1 MSRIE
6 ELTKQNPSF
15 NMDGVKIINGLLG
28 KTKYTEMAIN
38 LIKNKI
44 LVNYDRNHK
53 EDMIRE
59 LNQGYGCEFDL
70 EYLDSLNYMDLVN
83 LIHLISVYFGHN
95 NFKLMKE
102 FVTLNEKKLIENNDL
117 TSYKTFDEVELQI
130 SLSSLKSIDKEMAKQ
145 VLKLYETDEWL
156 VVKPLSYQASLK
168 YGAST
173 KWCTASKES
182 SDYYFRYS
190 KRGIVIYSINKK
202 TGNKVAG
209 FKSLDTGHD
218 AETSFWN
225 ITDQRIDSMD
235 SGLPSDVLDIF
246 RNEFSNTKQS
256 NWDILTDEER
266 NRQILWLENEYGSK
280 KMSVSYNDYEER
292 PVENEAVPMNDVP
305 VTRRMRRLIPLRRNV
320 IDAEAELTRILEEQ
334 IMDEISS
341 ETLREI
347 NSDMGRYG
355 RYGDEDGGEEYPDQ
369 AG

>member
-6 ELTKQNPSF
+6 ELKKQNPNF
-15 NMDGVKIINGLLG
+15 NLDGIAIINDSLG
-28 KTKYTEMAIN
+28 KVKYTEMAIN
-38 LIKNKI
+38 LIKNK
-44 LVNYDRNHK
+44 LSENNEARC
-53 EDMIRE
+53 EDLI
-59 LNQGYGCEFDL
+59 NQMQHEFGFDL
-70 EYLDSLNYMDLVN
+70 ESLKGLTFIELSN
-83 LIHLISVYFGHN
+83 IISFISTCFGYN
-95 NFKLMKE
+95 NFRLMKE

-130 SLSSLKSIDKEMAKQ
+130 SLSSLKSIDKELAKQ

-173 KWCTASKES
+173 KWCTASKDS

-209 FKSLDTGHD
+209 FKSLDTSHE

-280 KMSVSYNDYEER
+280 KMSGSYNDYEER
-292 PVENEAVPMNDVP
+292 PVENEAIPMNDVP
-305 VTRRMRRLIPLRRNV
+305 VTRRIRRLIPLRNNV
-320 IDAEAELTRILEEQ
+320 INAEAELTRILEEQ
-334 IMDEISS
+334 IMGEISS

-347 NSDMGRYG
+347 NSDMSRYG

>member
-1 MSRIE
+1 MSSNISEFKTVFSNTKWSDDFYRFLQVIFHLYPE
-6 ELTKQNPSF
+6 DKFHHLIATTSKEKNNDEEIYKSVQGNLPKIKPFLSELTLALPALKKQ
-15 NMDGVKIINGLLG
+15 K
-28 KTKYTEMAIN
+28 
-38 LIKNKI
+38 
-44 LVNYDRNHK
+44 
-53 EDMIRE
+53 
-59 LNQGYGCEFDL
+59 
-70 EYLDSLNYMDLVN
+70 
-83 LIHLISVYFGHN
+83 
-95 NFKLMKE
+95 
-102 FVTLNEKKLIENNDL
+102 
-117 TSYKTFDEVELQI
+117 
-130 SLSSLKSIDKEMAKQ
+130 KEMAKQ

-280 KMSVSYNDYEER
+280 KMSMSYNDYEER

-320 IDAEAELTRILEEQ
+320 IDAESELTRILEEQ

>member
-1 MSRIE
+1 
-6 ELTKQNPSF
+6 
-15 NMDGVKIINGLLG
+15 
-28 KTKYTEMAIN
+28 
-38 LIKNKI
+38 
-44 LVNYDRNHK
+44 
-53 EDMIRE
+53 
-59 LNQGYGCEFDL
+59 
-70 EYLDSLNYMDLVN
+70 
-83 LIHLISVYFGHN
+83 
-95 NFKLMKE
+95 
-102 FVTLNEKKLIENNDL
+102 
-117 TSYKTFDEVELQI
+117 
-130 SLSSLKSIDKEMAKQ
+130 MAKQ

-173 KWCTASKES
+173 KWCTASKDS

-190 KRGIVIYSINKK
+190 RRGILIYSINKK

-209 FKSLDTGHD
+209 FKNLDTSHES
-218 AETSFWN
+218 ETSFWN

-280 KMSVSYNDYEER
+280 KMSVSYGDYNA
-292 PVENEAVPMNDVP
+292 PVEEAIPMNEEVP
-305 VTRRMRRLIPLRRNV
+305 IRNIRRRLTPVRRV
-320 IDAEAELTRILEEQ
+320 TIDAEAELTRILEEQ

-347 NSDMGRYG
+347 TSDMRYNDVYG
-355 RYGDEDGGEEYPDQ
+355 GDEYGGEEYPDQ

>member
-6 ELTKQNPSF
+6 ELKKQNPNF
-15 NMDGVKIINGLLG
+15 NLDVIAIINDSLG
-28 KTKYTEMAIN
+28 KVKYTEMVIN
-38 LIKNKI
+38 LIKNR
-44 LVNYDRNHK
+44 LSENSQARC
-53 EDMIRE
+53 EDLINQMHHEFGFDVESLKGLTFIE
-59 LNQGYGCEFDL
+59 LSNTLNVLTTLFGY
-70 EYLDSLNYMDLVN
+70 Y
-83 LIHLISVYFGHN
+83 

-102 FVTLNEKKLIENNDL
+102 FVSLNEKKLIENNDL
-117 TSYKTFDEVELQI
+117 TSYKTFDELELQI

-173 KWCTASKES
+173 KWCTASKDS

-209 FKSLDTGHD
+209 FKSLDTSHD

-235 SGLPSDVLDIF
+235 SGLPNDVLDIF

-266 NRQILWLENEYGSK
+266 NRQILWLENEYNNRNK
-280 KMSVSYNDYEER
+280 TYEGE
-292 PVENEAVPMNDVP
+292 
-305 VTRRMRRLIPLRRNV
+305 VT
-320 IDAEAELTRILEEQ
+320 EEQ
-334 IMDEISS
+334 IELTEEVAPRRARIVPMVAP
-341 ETLREI
+341 
-347 NSDMGRYG
+347 RY
-355 RYGDEDGGEEYPDQ
+355 DDVPTQ

>member
-6 ELTKQNPSF
+6 ELKKQNPNF
-15 NMDGVKIINGLLG
+15 NLDGITIINDSLG
-28 KTKYTEMAIN
+28 KVKYTEMAIN
-38 LIKNKI
+38 LIKNK
-44 LVNYDRNHK
+44 LSENNEARC
-53 EDMIRE
+53 EDLI
-59 LNQGYGCEFDL
+59 NQMQHEFGFDL
-70 EYLDSLNYMDLVN
+70 ESLKGLTFIELSN
-83 LIHLISVYFGHN
+83 IISFISTCFGYN
-95 NFKLMKE
+95 NFRLMKE

-173 KWCTASKES
+173 KWCTASKDS

-209 FKSLDTGHD
+209 FKNLDTSHD

-280 KMSVSYNDYEER
+280 KMSGSYNDYEER

-305 VTRRMRRLIPLRRNV
+305 VTRRIRRLIPLRNNV
-320 IDAEAELTRILEEQ
+320 INAEAELTRILEEQ
-334 IMDEISS
+334 IMDELCS
-341 ETLREI
+341 ETLLEI

>member
-6 ELTKQNPSF
+6 ELKKQNPNF
-15 NMDGVKIINGLLG
+15 NLDGIAIINDSLG
-28 KTKYTEMAIN
+28 KVKYTEMAIN
-38 LIKNKI
+38 LIKNK
-44 LVNYDRNHK
+44 LSENNEARC
-53 EDMIRE
+53 EDLI
-59 LNQGYGCEFDL
+59 NQMQHEFGFDL
-70 EYLDSLNYMDLVN
+70 ESLKGLTFIELSN
-83 LIHLISVYFGHN
+83 IISFISTCFGYN
-95 NFKLMKE
+95 NFRLMKE
-102 FVTLNEKKLIENNDL
+102 FVNLNEKKLIENNDL
-117 TSYKTFDEVELQI
+117 TTYKTFDEVELQI

-173 KWCTASKES
+173 KWCTASKDS

-190 KRGIVIYSINKK
+190 RRGILIYSINKK

-209 FKSLDTGHD
+209 FKNLDTSHES
-218 AETSFWN
+218 ETSFWN

-280 KMSVSYNDYEER
+280 KMSVSYGDYNA
-292 PVENEAVPMNDVP
+292 PVEEAIPMNEEVP
-305 VTRRMRRLIPLRRNV
+305 IRNIRRRLTPVRRV
-320 IDAEAELTRILEEQ
+320 TIDAEAELTRILEEQ

-347 NSDMGRYG
+347 TSDMRYNDVYG
-355 RYGDEDGGEEYPDQ
+355 GDEYGGEEYPDQ

>member
-6 ELTKQNPSF
+6 ELKKQNPNF
-15 NMDGVKIINGLLG
+15 NLDVIAIINDSLG
-28 KTKYTEMAIN
+28 KVKYTEMVIN
-38 LIKNKI
+38 LIKNR
-44 LVNYDRNHK
+44 LSENSQARC
-53 EDMIRE
+53 EDLINQMHHEFGFDVESLKGLTFIE
-59 LNQGYGCEFDL
+59 LSNTLNVLTTLFGY
-70 EYLDSLNYMDLVN
+70 Y
-83 LIHLISVYFGHN
+83 

-117 TSYKTFDEVELQI
+117 TSYKTFDELELQI

-173 KWCTASKES
+173 KWCTASKDS

-209 FKSLDTGHD
+209 FKSLDTSHD

-235 SGLPSDVLDIF
+235 SGLPNDVLDIF

-266 NRQILWLENEYGSK
+266 NRQILWLENEYNQRKELS
-280 KMSVSYNDYEER
+280 
-292 PVENEAVPMNDVP
+292 NEYLDDEPTPMNDVP
-305 VTRRMRRLIPLRRNV
+305 VTRRIRRLIPLRRNV
-320 IDAEAELTRILEEQ
+320 NDAEAELTRILEEQ
-334 IMDEISS
+334 IMDELSS

-355 RYGDEDGGEEYPDQ
+355 RYDNDYGVEEYPDQ

>member
-6 ELTKQNPSF
+6 ELKKQNPNF
-15 NMDGVKIINGLLG
+15 NLDGIAIINDSLG
-28 KTKYTEMAIN
+28 KVKYTEMAIN
-38 LIKNKI
+38 LIKNK
-44 LVNYDRNHK
+44 LSENNESRC
-53 EDMIRE
+53 EDII
-59 LNQGYGCEFDL
+59 NQIHHEFDFDL
-70 EYLDSLNYMDLVN
+70 EHLKGLTFMELSNILNF
-83 LIHLISVYFGHN
+83 ISTFFGYN
-95 NFKLMKE
+95 NFRLMKE

-173 KWCTASKES
+173 KWCTASKDS

-209 FKSLDTGHD
+209 FKSLDTSHD

-266 NRQILWLENEYGSK
+266 NRQILWLENEYNQRKEPSNE
-280 KMSVSYNDYEER
+280 YLTEE
-292 PVENEAVPMNDVP
+292 PVPMDDVP
-305 VTRRMRRLIPLRRNV
+305 VTRRIRRLIPLRRNV
-320 IDAEAELTRILEEQ
+320 AINADAEFDADAELTRLLEEQ
-334 IMDEISS
+334 IISDISS

-355 RYGDEDGGEEYPDQ
+355 RYDDVYGGEEYPDQ